1 VKILNDIKNI
11 NWVLVLIFILPTILL
26 IVLLIKFTVLT
37 ILGLFLFLFFMR
49 VEIKKIKPFKK

>member
-1 VKILNDIKNI
+1 MKILNDIKNI

-26 IVLLIKFTVLT
+26 TVLLIKFTVLT